1 MPAIDLSIII
11 VNYHSSDY
19 VLACMRSICE
29 LTSSVNYEAI
39 VVDNASYDGCEEALA
54 SKYPDVVFVQSG
66 ENLGFARANNLGV
79 NHARG
84 RVLLF
89 LNPDTEI
96 KERAIDRLYSHF
108 LQLVN
113 PGIAGCR
120 LVNSDGSLQTSC
132 VQSLPTI
139 LNQVLDADI
148 LRRIFPK
155 SSLWGTEALLEK
167 APMPTEV
174 EAVSGACMIVQRE
187 VFDSIGGFSAD
198 FFMYGEDLDLCWKAQ
213 RAGFRNYH
221 INDAVIV
228 HHGGGSLQQIRSNF
242 SIVMMRESVSRLLR
256 KSHSSLYSLCYRFA
270 LTGAALCRL
279 AFMATLFPAYAVRRR
294 SKALNAPFQ
303 KWFAIL
309 RWGFGLERWTR
320 RYGVLQR
327 AAVCQKTAG

>member
-1 MPAIDLSIII
+1 MPEIDLSIII

-29 LTSSVNYEAI
+29 QTYSVNYEVI
-39 VVDNASYDGCEEALA
+39 VVDNASYDGCGEELA
-54 SKYPDVVFVQSG
+54 RKYPDVVFVQS
-66 ENLGFARANNLGV
+66 EHNLGFARANNLGA

-96 KERAIDRLYSHF
+96 QERAIERLYGHF

-113 PGIAGCR
+113 PGMAGCR
-120 LVNSDGSLQTSC
+120 LLNSDGSLQTSC

-148 LRRIFPK
+148 LRRVFPK
-155 SSLWGTEALLEK
+155 SGLWGTEALLEK
-167 APMPTEV
+167 APMPVEV
-174 EAVSGACMIVQRE
+174 EAVSGACMIVRRE
-187 VFDSIGGFSAD
+187 VFDSIGGFSGD
-198 FFMYGEDLDLCWKAQ
+198 FFMYGEDLDLCWKAR

-221 INDAVIV
+221 INDVVIV
-228 HHGGGSLQQIRSNF
+228 HHGGGSLQQVRSNF
-242 SIVMMRESVSRLLR
+242 SIVMMRESVSRFLR
-256 KSHSSLYSLCYRFA
+256 KSNGSFYSFCYRLA

-279 AFMATLFPAYAVRRR
+279 VFMAMLFPAYAVRCRA
-294 SKALNAPFQ
+294 KALNAPFR

-320 RYGVLQR
+320 RYGVLQP
-327 AAVCQKTAG
+327 AGICPKTAG

>member
-1 MPAIDLSIII
+1 MSQVDLSIII
-11 VNYHSSDY
+11 VNYHSSEY

-29 LTSSVNYEAI
+29 QTSSVHYEVI
-39 VVDNASYDGCEEALA
+39 VVDNASHDGCGEELA
-54 SKYPDVVFVQSG
+54 RKYPNAVFVQSG
-66 ENLGFARANNLGV
+66 DNLGFAGANNLGV

-96 KERAIDRLYSHF
+96 KEHAIDRLYGRFTQFVS
-108 LQLVN
+108 

-120 LVNSDGSLQTSC
+120 LLNSDGSLQTSC
-132 VQSLPTI
+132 VQSFPTI

-155 SSLWGTEALLEK
+155 SSLWGIKALLEK

-174 EAVSGACMIVQRE
+174 EAVSGACMMVQRE
-187 VFDSIGGFSAD
+187 VFDSLSGFSAD
-198 FFMYGEDLDLCWKAQ
+198 FFMYGEDLDLCWKAR

-228 HHGGGSLQQIRSNF
+228 HHGGGSLQQARSNF

-279 AFMATLFPAYAVRRR
+279 TFMATLFPVYAVRRR
-294 SKALNAPFQ
+294 SKALSAPFR

-309 RWGFGLERWTR
+309 RWGLGLERWTSQYR
-320 RYGVLQR
+320 VLQQPG
-327 AAVCQKTAG
+327 VCPKTAG